1 MSRKNWNLAHCVAL
15 MACGFLIATSAA
27 AADGKDG
34 KGDGRAST
42 QLVVSAATVVPG
54 GNGSGPVLFLAGE
67 NFGDHPAVFFA
78 GEPLSVLHVSPDGT
92 ILGAR
97 LEPGLE
103 PGSYL
108 VVVSRGPATTQNGTF
123 VVSIGGRGPKGDP
136 GPAGPAG
143 PRGENGARG
152 EVGAQ
157 GTVGPQGPI
166 GPRGADGLRG
176 LTGTQ
181 GPAGPQGPQGPA
193 GPQGPQGTQGPIGL
207 TGATGSIGPQG
218 PAGPA
223 GPPGSGGTVTM
234 LSASG
239 RGLPVIGGDWKLL
252 AMLSEPLTI
261 QVSSNTQKVL
271 VTSHKA
277 LGSSFGDATD
287 LNLWI
292 CRQDSAG
299 ALIKVG
305 PGVMR
310 LSLPNPGMQLYSLS
324 AVLENL
330 AAGTYQVGLCGSS
343 IDVDWDLDEFS
354 TTTALVT
361 N

>member
-1 MSRKNWNLAHCVAL
+1 
-15 MACGFLIATSAA
+15 
-27 AADGKDG
+27 
-34 KGDGRAST
+34 
-42 QLVVSAATVVPG
+42 
-54 GNGSGPVLFLAGE
+54 
-67 NFGDHPAVFFA
+67 
-78 GEPLSVLHVSPDGT
+78 
-92 ILGAR
+92 
-97 LEPGLE
+97 
-103 PGSYL
+103 
-108 VVVSRGPATTQNGTF
+108 
-123 VVSIGGRGPKGDP
+123 
-136 GPAGPAG
+136 
-143 PRGENGARG
+143 
-152 EVGAQ
+152 
-157 GTVGPQGPI
+157 
-166 GPRGADGLRG
+166 
-176 LTGTQ
+176 
-181 GPAGPQGPQGPA
+181 
-193 GPQGPQGTQGPIGL
+193 
-207 TGATGSIGPQG
+207 
-218 PAGPA
+218 
-223 GPPGSGGTVTM
+223 M

-252 AMLSEPLTI
+252 ALLSEPLTI
-261 QVSSNTQKVL
+261 QISSNTQKVL